1 MTFTLFFHLDNDFR
15 ILTTPIH
22 PAHLSKTPL
31 HTLVLHP
38 QSPSDLYSFIKGVTL
53 LESVALHSELF
64 PSIDRVLLVGI
75 DSLDSIRDFIVQNV
89 LALFP
94 ATHRPVVLFASE
106 LRGALCD
113 RVMVRTGLWID
124 VQTVL
129 HPNWHPTLF
138 FPSMLESTLFK
149 AGSYVYSHF
158 YPDYRPKDAINMLI
172 VHQRNKGAIENVE
185 IVEAKLKERFRKQI
199 RLETCFLQDFSVD
212 QLIPML
218 GRTDLLMAITGNDL
232 MQSIF
237 MLPGSAVIEVD
248 RNVPSASPYGEF
260 VTGTGLSYLS
270 IKANDVCHSKKKCPK
285 KTMNLRNCTIEY
297 EDCEKSVTEAIQLV
311 REKKYREIFVIP

>member
-1 MTFTLFFHLDNDFR
+1 M
-15 ILTTPIH
+15 
-22 PAHLSKTPL
+22 
-31 HTLVLHP
+31 
-38 QSPSDLYSFIKGVTL
+38 
-53 LESVALHSELF
+53 
-64 PSIDRVLLVGI
+64 
-75 DSLDSIRDFIVQNV
+75 
-89 LALFP
+89 
-94 ATHRPVVLFASE
+94 
-106 LRGALCD
+106 
-113 RVMVRTGLWID
+113 
-124 VQTVL
+124 
-129 HPNWHPTLF
+129 
-138 FPSMLESTLFK
+138 
-149 AGSYVYSHF
+149 YSHF
-158 YPDYRPKDAINMLI
+158 YPDYRPKGAINMLI
-172 VHQRNKGAIENVE
+172 VNQRNKGAIENVE

-199 RLETCFLQDFSVD
+199 RLETSVLQDFSVD

-218 GRTDLLMAITGNDL
+218 GRTDLLMGVSGNDL

-248 RNVPSASPYGEF
+248 RNAPSASLYGEF

>member
-1 MTFTLFFHLDNDFR
+1 MNSPLFFHLDNDFR

-38 QSPSDLYSFIKGVTL
+38 QSPSDLYSFIKSVTL

-113 RVMVRTGLWID
+113 RVMVRTGLWVD

-172 VHQRNKGAIENVE
+172 VNQRNKGAIENVE

-218 GRTDLLMAITGNDL
+218 GRTDLLMGISGNDL

-237 MLPGSAVIEVD
+237 MLPGSSVIEVD
-248 RNVPSASPYGEF
+248 RNAPSASPYGEF